1 MKTDLEIQKD
11 VMDELKWEL
20 LTNANEIGVAV
31 KDGIVTLSGTV
42 DSYYKKLQAERAA
55 TKVLGVKA
63 VAQEISV
70 HLSDRGVRND
80 SEIASAVLN
89 ALAWHSSI
97 PEEKIKV
104 KVEKG
109 WVTLEGEVEWD
120 FQRNYSKSAVEN
132 LQGVVGIS
140 NNIHISPRLKS
151 ADIKNKIF
159 SAFHRSATLDSDSI
173 NIATEGSKVVLS
185 GKVRSFVE
193 KKDAE
198 RAAYL
203 APGVTQVE
211 NKLLIDTEVYSY

>member
-11 VMDELKWEL
+11 IMDELKWEL

-55 TKVLGVKA
+55 SKVLGVKA
-63 VAQEISV
+63 VAQEIGV

-80 SEIASAVLN
+80 AEIASAVLN

-140 NNIHISPRLKS
+140 NNIHITPRLKS

-173 NIATEGSKVVLS
+173 NIATEGSKVILT
-185 GKVRSFVE
+185 GKVRSFIE

>member
-1 MKTDLEIQKD
+1 MKTDVEIQKD

-20 LTNANEIGVAV
+20 LQNANEIGVAV
-31 KDGIVTLSGTV
+31 KNGIVTLSGTV

-55 TKVLGVKA
+55 KKVMGVKA
-63 VAQEISV
+63 VAQEIAV
-70 HLSDRGVRND
+70 QLIERGKRTD
-80 SEIASAVLN
+80 AEIASAVIN

-120 FQRNYSKSAVEN
+120 FQRNYSRTAVEN

-140 NNIHISPRLKS
+140 NNIRIAPKLKS

-159 SAFHRSATLDSDSI
+159 AAFHRSATLDSDSI
-173 NIATEGSKVVLS
+173 NISTEGGKVVLT

-198 RAAYL
+198 KAAYL
-203 APGVTQVE
+203 APGVTEVE
-211 NKLLIDTEVYSY
+211 NKLVIDTEVYSY

>member
-1 MKTDLEIQKD
+1 MKTDVEIQKD
-11 VMDELKWEL
+11 VMEELKWEL
-20 LTNANEIGVAV
+20 LQNANEIGVAV

-42 DSYYKKLQAERAA
+42 DTYYKKLQAERAA
-55 TKVLGVKA
+55 KKVLGVKA
-63 VAQEISV
+63 VAQEINV
-70 HLSDRGVRND
+70 QLSDRGKRTD
-80 SEIASAVLN
+80 TEIAAAVIN
-89 ALAWHSSI
+89 SLAWHSSI

-140 NNIHISPRLKS
+140 NNIRISPKLKS

-173 NIATEGSKVVLS
+173 TITTEGSKVILT

-198 RAAYL
+198 KAAYL

-211 NKLLIDTEVYSY
+211 NKLVIDTEVYSY

>member
-55 TKVLGVKA
+55 SKVLGVKA
-63 VAQEISV
+63 VAQEIGV

-80 SEIASAVLN
+80 AEIASAVLN

-140 NNIHISPRLKS
+140 NNIHITPRLKS

-173 NIATEGSKVVLS
+173 NIATEGSKVILT
-185 GKVRSFVE
+185 GKVRSFIE

>member
-1 MKTDLEIQKD
+1 MKTDVEIQKD

-20 LTNANEIGVAV
+20 VQNANEIGVAV
-31 KDGIVTLSGTV
+31 KDGIVTLTGAV

-55 TKVLGVKA
+55 KKVLGVKA
-63 VAQEISV
+63 VAQDMTVQLIERV
-70 HLSDRGVRND
+70 KRTDT
-80 SEIASAVLN
+80 EIASAVLN

-97 PEEKIKV
+97 PEENIKI

-120 FQRNYSKSAVEN
+120 FQRNYSRKAVEN

-140 NNIHISPRLKS
+140 NNIRIAPKLKS

-173 NIATEGSKVVLS
+173 NITTDGSKVVLS

-198 RAAYL
+198 KAAYL
-203 APGVTQVE
+203 APGVTEVE
-211 NKLLIDTEVYSY
+211 NKLVIDTEVYSY

>member
-1 MKTDLEIQKD
+1 MKTDVEIQKD
-11 VMDELKWEL
+11 VMEELKWEL
-20 LTNANEIGVAV
+20 LQNANEIGVAV

-42 DSYYKKLQAERAA
+42 DTYYKKLQAERAA
-55 TKVLGVKA
+55 KKVLGVKA
-63 VAQEISV
+63 VAQEINV
-70 HLSDRGVRND
+70 QLAERGKRTD
-80 SEIASAVLN
+80 AEIASAVLN

-140 NNIHISPRLKS
+140 NNIRIAPKLKS
-151 ADIKNKIF
+151 ADVKNKIF
-159 SAFHRSATLDSDSI
+159 SAFHRSATLDSDAI
-173 NIATEGSKVVLS
+173 NITTEGSKVILT

-198 RAAYL
+198 KAAYL

-211 NKLLIDTEVYSY
+211 NKLVIDTEVYSY

>member
-1 MKTDLEIQKD
+1 MKTDVEIQKD

-20 LTNANEIGVAV
+20 IQNANEIGVAV

-55 TKVLGVKA
+55 KKVLGVKA
-63 VAQEISV
+63 VAQEMTV
-70 HLSDRGVRND
+70 QLVERGKRTD
-80 SEIASAVLN
+80 AEIASAVIN

-120 FQRNYSKSAVEN
+120 FQRNYSRKAVEN
-132 LQGVVGIS
+132 LQGVLGIS
-140 NNIHISPRLKS
+140 NNIRIAPKLKS

-173 NIATEGSKVVLS
+173 NITTDGSKVVLT

-198 RAAYL
+198 KAAYL
-203 APGVTQVE
+203 APGVTEVE
-211 NKLLIDTEVYSY
+211 NKLVIDTEVYSY

>member
-1 MKTDLEIQKD
+1 MKTDVEIQKD

-20 LTNANEIGVAV
+20 VQNANEIGVAV
-31 KDGIVTLSGTV
+31 KDGIVTLTGAV

-55 TKVLGVKA
+55 KKVLGVKA
-63 VAQEISV
+63 VAQDMTVQLIERV
-70 HLSDRGVRND
+70 KRTD
-80 SEIASAVLN
+80 SEIASAVIN

-97 PEEKIKV
+97 PEEKIKI

-120 FQRNYSKSAVEN
+120 FQRNYSRKAVEN

-140 NNIHISPRLKS
+140 NNIRIAPKLKS

-173 NIATEGSKVVLS
+173 NITTDGSKVVLS

-198 RAAYL
+198 KAAYL
-203 APGVTQVE
+203 APGVTEVE
-211 NKLLIDTEVYSY
+211 NKLVIDTEVYSY